1 MIIIPKQDNIEKY
14 NFNSGKIKVDVT
26 IKNNKEDYIPTY
38 ETSISQISPST
49 EIVLEKI
56 RQEMINNMSLGSLN
70 FLETKDMTEIENR
83 FTENS
88 SILLKKYFPNIETN
102 TLNFLNEF
110 LLQKSLGFGNI
121 QILLD
126 DPYCEEIVVNS
137 AEDPIWV
144 YHKKH
149 GWLKTNIKIENEN
162 EIKRFATMIGRKIG
176 RQISI
181 LEPMLDAHLSSGSR
195 VNATFSPISLNGN
208 TLTFRKFSKEPLTIT
223 HFIESKTL
231 TIESAALMWHAIEYE
246 LSILISGGT
255 ASGKT
260 SMLNVLANFFPPN
273 QRILSIEDT
282 REMRLPKYLHWVP
295 LMTRLPNAE
304 GKGEVSMEHLLV
316 NSLRMRPDR
325 ILVGEVRRKK
335 EIETLFEAI
344 HTGHSC
350 YATIHANDSEE
361 TINRLLNKPFEVP
374 KTMLPAVSMIISQFR
389 NRRTGK
395 RRTFQ
400 ISEINKDG
408 TITILR
414 QYDPLT
420 DKLKVSTKS
429 KTIFSLFKLFSG
441 LNENQINKQIKE
453 KEDILKYLV
462 KKKINTVD
470 AVGKIIAEYYT
481 NSQDL
486 IKKIKKR

>member
-1 MIIIPKQDNIEKY
+1 
-14 NFNSGKIKVDVT
+14 
-26 IKNNKEDYIPTY
+26 
-38 ETSISQISPST
+38 
-49 EIVLEKI
+49 
-56 RQEMINNMSLGSLN
+56 
-70 FLETKDMTEIENR
+70 
-83 FTENS
+83 
-88 SILLKKYFPNIETN
+88 
-102 TLNFLNEF
+102 
-110 LLQKSLGFGNI
+110 
-121 QILLD
+121 
-126 DPYCEEIVVNS
+126 
-137 AEDPIWV
+137 
-144 YHKKH
+144 
-149 GWLKTNIKIENEN
+149 
-162 EIKRFATMIGRKIG
+162 
-176 RQISI
+176 
-181 LEPMLDAHLSSGSR
+181 
-195 VNATFSPISLNGN
+195 
-208 TLTFRKFSKEPLTIT
+208 
-223 HFIESKTL
+223 
-231 TIESAALMWHAIEYE
+231 
-246 LSILISGGT
+246 
-255 ASGKT
+255 
-260 SMLNVLANFFPPN
+260 
-273 QRILSIEDT
+273 
-282 REMRLPKYLHWVP
+282 
-295 LMTRLPNAE
+295 
-304 GKGEVSMEHLLV
+304 MEHLLV

-486 IKKIKKR
+486 IKKIKKRWTFIKIFKKISKKFPELKEKLIKAQIKDTPEKFIKKVLTISFMGSFSFSFLFILPLLHSLEKSTIFPIFLFIILYFILFSYFLKIPDYKILQIKKNITKELIFAMRFLIIELESGILIYKSFENIRKNYPTIGKYFGDVSDMVNYGTNIDEALNNVVNKCPSEQLRMVFVQIQNSLKTGSDIVAALNSTIEQFTREQQILVNDYSKKLNPVAMFYMIIAVIFPSIGFMILVVITSFIGFQLDLSLLFVIVAFIGFIQFMFISMIKTMRPPVDF